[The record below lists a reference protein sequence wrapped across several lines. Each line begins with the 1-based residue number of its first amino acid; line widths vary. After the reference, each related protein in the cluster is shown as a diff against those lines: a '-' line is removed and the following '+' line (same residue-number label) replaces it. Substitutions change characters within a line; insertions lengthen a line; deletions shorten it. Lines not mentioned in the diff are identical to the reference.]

1 MRHGCNCLLKFY
13 HESGIICHT
22 ILLSYVYL
30 IERVDKKLVNT
41 KFIIVVAIAAVAIA
55 IGVAAVASMA
65 NRPPET
71 STAGGIRLPVLLVH
85 GLGEDASMWKK
96 WEERLTNDGIQYH
109 TITFQESDDK
119 CGTALAHAVEL
130 GKRIDEILR
139 SNPSGQVNI
148 VGHSKG
154 GIDARVY
161 LANGTQSVANL
172 IMIGTPNNGTPM
184 AERTSLCA
192 PAVWDTLPEASATKA
207 GMNPNI
213 RYYTIAGDW
222 AKEVGGNPT
231 IPGPDDGLVPVASA
245 ESGGNFQSLGRTE
258 HAHLE
263 LLGEEEYNLA
273 RDVLLGRR

>member
-1 MRHGCNCLLKFY
+1 M
-13 HESGIICHT
+13 T
-22 ILLSYVYL
+22 
-30 IERVDKKLVNT
+30 NT
-41 KFIIVVAIAAVAIA
+41 KFIIVIALATIAIA
-55 IGVAAVASMA
+55 IGVAAFASLV
-65 NRPPET
+65 NRPPEA
-71 STAGGIRLPVLLVH
+71 SIGGENPSSPVLLVH

-96 WEERLTNDGIQYH
+96 WEELLTNDGIQYH
-109 TITFQESDDK
+109 TVTFQESDDK
-119 CGTALAHAVEL
+119 CGTALAHALEL
-130 GKRIDEILR
+130 GRRVDEISR

-172 IMIGTPNNGTPM
+172 IMIGTPNNGTPV
-184 AERTSLCA
+184 AERTTLCA
-192 PAVWDTLPEASATKA
+192 PAVWDVLPEANATKV
-207 GMNPNI
+207 GSNPNTK
-213 RYYTIAGDW
+213 YYTIAGDW
-222 AKEVGGNPT
+222 AKEVGGNPL
-231 IPGPDDGLVPVASA
+231 IPGPDDGLVPVSSA

>member
-1 MRHGCNCLLKFY
+1 
-13 HESGIICHT
+13 
-22 ILLSYVYL
+22 
-30 IERVDKKLVNT
+30 LVHT
-41 KFIIVVAIAAVAIA
+41 KFIIVIAIAVAAIA
-55 IGVAAVASMA
+55 IGVAASASLV
-65 NRPPET
+65 NRPPEA
-71 STAGGIRLPVLLVH
+71 STGGGNPSSPVLLVH

-96 WEERLTNDGIQYH
+96 WEELLTNDGIQYH

-119 CGTALAHAVEL
+119 CGTALSHAVEL
-130 GKRIDEILR
+130 GKRVDEIL
-139 SNPSGQVNI
+139 SNNPSGQVNI

-192 PAVWDTLPEASATKA
+192 PAVWDTLPEANATKV
-207 GMNPNI
+207 GMNPNT

-231 IPGPDDGLVPVASA
+231 IPGPDDGLVPLSSA

-273 RDVLLGRR
+273 REVLLGGR

>member
-1 MRHGCNCLLKFY
+1 M
-13 HESGIICHT
+13 
-22 ILLSYVYL
+22 
-30 IERVDKKLVNT
+30 VNK
-41 KFIIVVAIAAVAIA
+41 KFIIVIAIAVIAIA
-55 IGVAAVASMA
+55 IGVAAFASLV
-65 NRPPET
+65 NRPSEA
-71 STAGGIRLPVLLVH
+71 SIGGGNSSSPVLLVH
-85 GLGEDASMWKK
+85 GLAEDASIWNK
-96 WEERLTNDGIQYH
+96 WEELLTNDGISYH

-130 GKRIDEILR
+130 GKRVDEILG

-172 IMIGTPNNGTPM
+172 IMIGTPNQGTPI

-192 PAVWDTLPEASATKA
+192 PAVWDVLPEANATKV
-207 GMNPNI
+207 GSNPNTK
-213 RYYTIAGDW
+213 YYTIAGDW
-222 AKEVGGNPT
+222 AKELGGNPL
-231 IPGPDDGLVPVASA
+231 IPGPDDGLVPVSSA
-245 ESGGNFQSLGRTE
+245 ESGPNFQSLGRTE

>member
-1 MRHGCNCLLKFY
+1 LINKKFVIVIAIAVIAISIGLAAY
-13 HESGIICHT
+13 AS
-22 ILLSYVYL
+22 
-30 IERVDKKLVNT
+30 LVNRPLE
-41 KFIIVVAIAAVAIA
+41 
-55 IGVAAVASMA
+55 ASA
-65 NRPPET
+65 
-71 STAGGIRLPVLLVH
+71 AGGNPLAPVLLVH

-96 WEERLTNDGIQYH
+96 WEELLTNDGIQYH

-130 GKRIDEILR
+130 GKRVDEILR
-139 SNPSGQVNI
+139 NNPSGQVNI

-154 GIDARVY
+154 GIDGRVY

-184 AERTSLCA
+184 AERTNLCA
-192 PAVWDTLPEASATKA
+192 PAVWDILPEANATKV
-207 GMNPNI
+207 GMNPNT

-231 IPGPDDGLVPVASA
+231 IPGPDDGLVPVSSA
-245 ESGGNFQSLGRTE
+245 ESEGNFQSLGRTE

>member
-1 MRHGCNCLLKFY
+1 MA
-13 HESGIICHT
+13 
-22 ILLSYVYL
+22 
-30 IERVDKKLVNT
+30 NT
-41 KFIIVVAIAAVAIA
+41 KFIIVIALAAIAIA
-55 IGVAAVASMA
+55 IGVAAFASLV
-65 NRPPET
+65 NRPPEA
-71 STAGGIRLPVLLVH
+71 SIGGENPSSPVLLVH

-96 WEERLTNDGIQYH
+96 WEELLKNDGIQYH
-109 TITFQESDDK
+109 TVTFQESDDK
-119 CGTALAHAVEL
+119 CGTALAHALEL
-130 GKRIDEILR
+130 GKRIDEISR

-172 IMIGTPNNGTPM
+172 IMIGTPNNGTPI

-192 PAVWDTLPEASATKA
+192 PAVWDVLPEANATKV
-207 GMNPNI
+207 GSNPNT

-222 AKEVGGNPT
+222 AKEVGGNPL
-231 IPGPDDGLVPVASA
+231 IPGPDDGLVPVSSA
-245 ESGGNFQSLGRTE
+245 ESGDNFQSLGRTE

>member
-1 MRHGCNCLLKFY
+1 MA
-13 HESGIICHT
+13 
-22 ILLSYVYL
+22 
-30 IERVDKKLVNT
+30 NT
-41 KFIIVVAIAAVAIA
+41 KFIIVIALAAIAIA
-55 IGVAAVASMA
+55 IGVAAFASLA
-65 NRPPET
+65 NSPPEA
-71 STAGGIRLPVLLVH
+71 SIGGENPSSPVLLVH

-96 WEERLTNDGIQYH
+96 WEELLTNDGVQYH
-109 TITFQESDDK
+109 TVTFRESDDK
-119 CGTALAHAVEL
+119 CGTALAHALEL
-130 GKRIDEILR
+130 GKRIDEISR

-192 PAVWDTLPEASATKA
+192 PAVWDVLPEANATKV
-207 GMNPNI
+207 GSNPNTK
-213 RYYTIAGDW
+213 YYTIAGDW
-222 AKEVGGNPT
+222 AQEVGGNPL
-231 IPGPDDGLVPVASA
+231 IPGPDDGLVPVSSA

>member
-1 MRHGCNCLLKFY
+1 MIKSNDVSC
-13 HESGIICHT
+13 
-22 ILLSYVYL
+22 SYRTL
-30 IERVDKKLVNT
+30 KLVSK
-41 KFIIVVAIAAVAIA
+41 KFVILIAIAAVTISL
-55 IGVAAVASMA
+55 GVAAFASLV
-65 NRPPET
+65 NRPPEA
-71 STAGGIRLPVLLVH
+71 SIGGGNPSSPVLLVH
-85 GLGEDASMWKK
+85 GLGEDASLWKE
-96 WEERLTNDGIQYH
+96 WEELLTNDGIQYH

-130 GKRIDEILR
+130 DKRIDEILR
-139 SNPSGQVNI
+139 SSPSGQVNI

-184 AERTSLCA
+184 AERTSICA
-192 PAVWDTLPEASATKA
+192 PGVWDVLPEANATKV
-207 GMNPNI
+207 GVNPNT

-222 AKEVGGNPT
+222 AKGVGGNPT
-231 IPGPDDGLVPVASA
+231 IPGPDDGLVPVSSA
-245 ESGGNFQSLGRTE
+245 ESEGNFQSLGRTE

>member
-1 MRHGCNCLLKFY
+1 
-13 HESGIICHT
+13 
-22 ILLSYVYL
+22 
-30 IERVDKKLVNT
+30 LVST
-41 KFIIVVAIAAVAIA
+41 KFIIVIAIAAVAIA
-55 IGVAAVASMA
+55 IGVAAFASLI
-65 NRPPET
+65 NRPPEA
-71 STAGGIRLPVLLVH
+71 SIGGGNPSSPVLLVH
-85 GLGEDASMWKK
+85 GLAEDASMWKK
-96 WEERLTNDGIQYH
+96 WEELLTNDGIQYH

-119 CGTALAHAVEL
+119 CGPALAHAVEL
-130 GKRIDEILR
+130 GKRVDEILS

-172 IMIGTPNNGTPM
+172 IMIGTPNTGTPM
-184 AERTSLCA
+184 AERTSVCA
-192 PAVWDTLPEASATKA
+192 PAVWDILPEANATKV
-207 GMNPNI
+207 GSNPNT

-222 AKEVGGNPT
+222 AKAVAGNPT
-231 IPGPDDGLVPVASA
+231 IPGPDDGLVPVSSA
-245 ESGGNFQSLGRTE
+245 ESGPNFQSLGRTE

>member
-1 MRHGCNCLLKFY
+1 MFK
-13 HESGIICHT
+13 
-22 ILLSYVYL
+22 
-30 IERVDKKLVNT
+30 T

-55 IGVAAVASMA
+55 IGVAALSSLV
-65 NRPPET
+65 NRPPEA
-71 STAGGIRLPVLLVH
+71 SIGGGDPSSPVLLVH
-85 GLGEDASMWKK
+85 GLGEDASMWNK
-96 WEERLTNDGIQYH
+96 WEELLTNDGIQYY

-119 CGTALAHAVEL
+119 CGTALTHAVEL
-130 GKRIDEILR
+130 GKRIEEILR

-192 PAVWDTLPEASATKA
+192 PAVWDTLPEANATKV
-207 GMNPNI
+207 GMNPNT

-231 IPGPDDGLVPVASA
+231 IPGPDDGLVPLSSA
-245 ESGGNFQSLGRTE
+245 EPAGNFESLGRTE

>member
-1 MRHGCNCLLKFY
+1 MA
-13 HESGIICHT
+13 
-22 ILLSYVYL
+22 
-30 IERVDKKLVNT
+30 NT
-41 KFIIVVAIAAVAIA
+41 KFIIVIALAAIAIA
-55 IGVAAVASMA
+55 IGVAAFASLV
-65 NRPPET
+65 NRPPEA
-71 STAGGIRLPVLLVH
+71 SIGGENPSSPVLLVH

-96 WEERLTNDGIQYH
+96 WEELLTNDGVQYH
-109 TITFQESDDK
+109 TVTFRESDDK
-119 CGTALAHAVEL
+119 CGTALAHALEL
-130 GKRIDEILR
+130 GKRIDEISR

-192 PAVWDTLPEASATKA
+192 PAVWDVLPEANATKV
-207 GMNPNI
+207 GSNPDTK
-213 RYYTIAGDW
+213 YYTIAGDW
-222 AKEVGGNPT
+222 AKEVGGNPL
-231 IPGPDDGLVPVASA
+231 IPGPDDGLVPVSSA
-245 ESGGNFQSLGRTE
+245 ESGDNFQSLGRTE

>member
-1 MRHGCNCLLKFY
+1 
-13 HESGIICHT
+13 
-22 ILLSYVYL
+22 
-30 IERVDKKLVNT
+30 LVNT
-41 KFIIVVAIAAVAIA
+41 KFIIVIAIAVTAIA
-55 IGVAAVASMA
+55 IGVAASASLV
-65 NRPPET
+65 NRPPEA
-71 STAGGIRLPVLLVH
+71 STGGGNPSSPVLLVH
-85 GLGEDASMWKK
+85 GLGEDASMWKE
-96 WEERLTNDGIQYH
+96 WEELLTKDGIQYH

-119 CGTALAHAVEL
+119 CGTALSHAVEL
-130 GKRIDEILR
+130 GKRVDEILID
-139 SNPSGQVNI
+139 NPSGQVNI

-192 PAVWDTLPEASATKA
+192 PAVWDILPEANATKV
-207 GMNPNI
+207 GMNPNT

-231 IPGPDDGLVPVASA
+231 IPGPDDGLVPLSSA

-273 RDVLLGRR
+273 REVLLGRR

>member
-1 MRHGCNCLLKFY
+1 MA
-13 HESGIICHT
+13 
-22 ILLSYVYL
+22 
-30 IERVDKKLVNT
+30 NT
-41 KFIIVVAIAAVAIA
+41 KFIIVIALAVIAIA
-55 IGVAAVASMA
+55 IGVTSFASLV
-65 NRPPET
+65 NRPPEA
-71 STAGGIRLPVLLVH
+71 SIGGENPSSPVLLVH

-96 WEERLTNDGIQYH
+96 WEELLTNDGVQYH
-109 TITFQESDDK
+109 TVTFRESDDK
-119 CGTALAHAVEL
+119 CGTALAHALEL
-130 GKRIDEILR
+130 GKRIDEISR

-172 IMIGTPNNGTPM
+172 IMIGTPNNGTPI

-192 PAVWDTLPEASATKA
+192 PAVWDVLPEANATKV
-207 GMNPNI
+207 GSNPNTK
-213 RYYTIAGDW
+213 YYTIAGDW
-222 AKEVGGNPT
+222 AKEVGGNPL
-231 IPGPDDGLVPVASA
+231 IPGPDDGLVPVSSA

>member
-1 MRHGCNCLLKFY
+1 MVNKKFV
-13 HESGIICHT
+13 IVIA
-22 ILLSYVYL
+22 IA
-30 IERVDKKLVNT
+30 
-41 KFIIVVAIAAVAIA
+41 VVAIS
-55 IGVAAVASMA
+55 IGVAALPSLV
-65 NRPPET
+65 NRPPEA
-71 STAGGIRLPVLLVH
+71 SIGGGNPSSPVLLVH

-96 WEERLTNDGIQYH
+96 WEELLTKDGIQYH
-109 TITFQESDDK
+109 TISFQESDDK
-119 CGTALAHAVEL
+119 CGTALSHAVEL
-130 GKRIDEILR
+130 GKRVDEIL
-139 SNPSGQVNI
+139 SSPSGQVNI

-192 PAVWDTLPEASATKA
+192 PAVWDILPEAIATKV
-207 GMNPNI
+207 GMNSNT

-222 AKEVGGNPT
+222 AKEVGGNPS
-231 IPGPDDGLVPVASA
+231 IPGPDDGLVPLSSA

-263 LLGEEEYNLA
+263 LLGKDEYNLA
-273 RDVLLGRR
+273 RDVLLGSK

>member
-1 MRHGCNCLLKFY
+1 
-13 HESGIICHT
+13 
-22 ILLSYVYL
+22 
-30 IERVDKKLVNT
+30 LVNK
-41 KFIIVVAIAAVAIA
+41 KFVIVVAIAVVAIS
-55 IGVAAVASMA
+55 IGVAALASLV
-65 NRPPET
+65 NHPPEA
-71 STAGGIRLPVLLVH
+71 SIGGGNPSSPVILVH

-96 WEERLTNDGIQYH
+96 WEELLTNDGIQYH

-130 GKRIDEILR
+130 GKRIDEILSR
-139 SNPSGQVNI
+139 SPSGPVNI

-184 AERTSLCA
+184 AERTSICA
-192 PAVWDTLPEASATKA
+192 PAVWDILPEANATKV
-207 GMNPNI
+207 GSNPNT

-222 AKEVGGNPT
+222 AKAVGGNPT
-231 IPGPDDGLVPVASA
+231 IPGPDDGLVPVSSA
-245 ESGGNFQSLGRTE
+245 ESGPNFQSLGRTE

-273 RDVLLGRR
+273 RDVILGRR

>member
-1 MRHGCNCLLKFY
+1 MA
-13 HESGIICHT
+13 
-22 ILLSYVYL
+22 
-30 IERVDKKLVNT
+30 NT
-41 KFIIVVAIAAVAIA
+41 KFIIVIALAAIAIA
-55 IGVAAVASMA
+55 IGVAAFASLV
-65 NRPPET
+65 NRPPEA
-71 STAGGIRLPVLLVH
+71 SIGGENPSSPVLLVH

-96 WEERLTNDGIQYH
+96 WEELLTNDGVQYH
-109 TITFQESDDK
+109 TVTFQESDDK
-119 CGTALAHAVEL
+119 CGTALAHALEL
-130 GKRIDEILR
+130 GKRIDEISR

-172 IMIGTPNNGTPM
+172 IMIGTPNNGTPI

-192 PAVWDTLPEASATKA
+192 PAVWDVLPEANATKV
-207 GMNPNI
+207 GSNPNT

-222 AKEVGGNPT
+222 AKEVGGNPL
-231 IPGPDDGLVPVASA
+231 IPGPDDGLVPVSSA
-245 ESGGNFQSLGRTE
+245 ESGDNFQSLGRTE

>member
-1 MRHGCNCLLKFY
+1 MVNKKF
-13 HESGIICHT
+13 
-22 ILLSYVYL
+22 V
-30 IERVDKKLVNT
+30 
-41 KFIIVVAIAAVAIA
+41 IVIAIAVIAIA
-55 IGVAAVASMA
+55 IGVAAFASMA

-85 GLGEDASMWKK
+85 GLAEDASIWNK
-96 WEERLTNDGIQYH
+96 WEELLTNDGISYH

-130 GKRIDEILR
+130 GKRVDEILG

-172 IMIGTPNNGTPM
+172 IMIGTPNQGTPI

-192 PAVWDTLPEASATKA
+192 PAVWDVLPEANATKV
-207 GMNPNI
+207 GSNPNT

-222 AKEVGGNPT
+222 AKEVGGNPL
-231 IPGPDDGLVPVASA
+231 IPGPDDGLVPVSSA